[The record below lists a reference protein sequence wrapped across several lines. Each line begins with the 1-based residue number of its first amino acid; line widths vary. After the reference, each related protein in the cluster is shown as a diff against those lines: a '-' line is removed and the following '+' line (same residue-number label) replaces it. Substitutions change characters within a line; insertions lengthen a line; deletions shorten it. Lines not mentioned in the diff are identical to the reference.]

1 MCRNN
6 KKSRSGVKPLY
17 NLIVDRQ
24 MMVEISGMMSYEPL
38 FRTMEKKGVTSYRLQ
53 KMGFNRATYYAI
65 KSGKSVS
72 TNTLHQLCKLLDC
85 RVEDII
91 EYVPEQ

>member
-1 MCRNN
+1 M
-6 KKSRSGVKPLY
+6 
-17 NLIVDRQ
+17 I
-24 MMVEISGMMSYEPL
+24 SYEQPL
-38 FRTMEKKGVTSYRLQ
+38 CTIKKREGVTSYRLQ